1 MADTGTV
8 IGEKIRITG
17 QVSGDEDLSVLGW
30 IEGTINLTRTLHVEP
45 SGVVKADANVDTA
58 VVAGVVVG
66 NITASTAVELLEGGR
81 MVGNINAPRVV
92 IADGAA
98 YRGHVDMGAV
108 EAPGASA
115 GLSSRSSR
123 SLRPSRPS
131 RARTTGVTSRA
142 SEVSAPAAADEAA
155 VEEVVSVSVAAKPSA
170 KTRKATKSKTKA
182 AAVAE

>member
-30 IEGTINLTRTLHVEP
+30 IEGTINLTSTLHVEP

-98 YRGHVDMGAV
+98 YCGHVDMGVV

-115 GLSSRSSR
+115 GRSSRSSR
-123 SLRPSRPS
+123 LS
-131 RARTTGVTSRA
+131 RARTTRATRATRA
-142 SEVSAPAAADEAA
+142 SKVTAPADSGEAA
-155 VEEVVSVSVAAKPSA
+155 VEEVVTVSAAAQPKA
-170 KTRKATKSKTKA
+170 KTRKGIKSKTKA